1 MSAVFDSSTSKLN
14 INDSDNWKSKAISKR
29 IVCLTIILLVL
40 VILSIAFVVLYV
52 KTDQKNEKLKTEN
65 SGIFISEVA
74 TGGVL
79 QKRCSWK
86 FRKFHRKSPVPEFL
100 FFKNTEHLRT
110 TASIISLFFVGYF
123 FYTICLK
130 CSIL

>member
-79 QKRCSWK
+79 
-86 FRKFHRKSPVPEFL
+86 
-100 FFKNTEHLRT
+100 
-110 TASIISLFFVGYF
+110 
-123 FYTICLK
+123 
-130 CSIL
+130 